1 MVDSLILGILD
12 DILSKTELL
21 ILEDS
26 IRIRLVPEQ
35 DYVSRF
41 LTVASEKEK
50 LKSME
55 KELVEMKSREKQTR
69 SMASMLVIG
78 SVAASVA
85 AVLLSRRSSR

>member
-35 DYVSRF
+35 EYVSRF

-69 SMASMLVIG
+69 SMASWLVVG
-78 SVAASVA
+78 SIAASVF
-85 AVLLSRRSSR
+85 LSRRRS